1 MSSAL
6 TVLCQWCQ
14 AHVHDMSVWTQP
26 SSGVSKGRGCPLP
39 SHWLCPGAQPRPGPD
54 LVPPP
59 SLCLGLMAPLGPA
72 LLTRMNLL
80 VSWQLT
86 LFLCAIS
93 FRDTLE
99 KVAPVENPRATEGQQ
114 RFTWPHAV
122 SFCGFV
128 LGQQLDP
135 LSLGIAREQSGRCAA
150 PASAEGSRPALGQ
163 PSSHRIPP
171 PPPGKALVRREKG
184 LSAFNWNS
192 FGLRY
197 GRRQAGGLRPR
208 AVPRDQ
214 GRPAA
219 D

>member
-1 MSSAL
+1 
-6 TVLCQWCQ
+6 
-14 AHVHDMSVWTQP
+14 
-26 SSGVSKGRGCPLP
+26 
-39 SHWLCPGAQPRPGPD
+39 
-54 LVPPP
+54 
-59 SLCLGLMAPLGPA
+59 
-72 LLTRMNLL
+72 MNLL

-99 KVAPVENPRATEGQQ
+99 KVAPVENPRATD
-114 RFTWPHAV
+114 
-122 SFCGFV
+122 
-128 LGQQLDP
+128 QQLGP
-135 LSLGIAREQSGRCAA
+135 LSLGVAREQSGRCAA

-197 GRRQAGGLRPR
+197 GRRQAGGPR
-208 AVPRDQ
+208 RRAAPRDQ
-214 GRPAA
+214 GHPAA